1 MRVNAPRFGE
11 VSLNLCK
18 ADITFAIICHSREP
32 PVTEAESRPLLYIIC
47 FHLYFGLGIFP
58 VLPSP
63 HEGKGQR
70 RGKPSDLHHKARKIL
85 SCLAFSL

>member
-18 ADITFAIICHSREP
+18 ADITFAIICHSRKP
-32 PVTEAESRPLLYIIC
+32 PVSEAESRPLLYVVC
-47 FHLYFGLGIFP
+47 FHLYFCLGIFP

-63 HEGKGQR
+63 RKGKGQR
-70 RGKPSDLHHKARKIL
+70 RGKPSDLNDKARKIL
-85 SCLAFSL
+85 SGLAFSL

>member
-11 VSLNLCK
+11 VSFYFRE
-18 ADITFAIICHSREP
+18 ADISFAIVCHSREP

-58 VLPSP
+58 VRPATIAA
-63 HEGKGQR
+63 R
-70 RGKPSDLHHKARKIL
+70 RGGKA
-85 SCLAFSL
+85 

>member
-18 ADITFAIICHSREP
+18 ADISFAIVCHSREP

-47 FHLYFGLGIFP
+47 FHLYFYLVGFP
-58 VLPSP
+58 VLLPVTLREQGRES
-63 HEGKGQR
+63 
-70 RGKPSDLHHKARKIL
+70 L
-85 SCLAFSL
+85 SEHRLQ